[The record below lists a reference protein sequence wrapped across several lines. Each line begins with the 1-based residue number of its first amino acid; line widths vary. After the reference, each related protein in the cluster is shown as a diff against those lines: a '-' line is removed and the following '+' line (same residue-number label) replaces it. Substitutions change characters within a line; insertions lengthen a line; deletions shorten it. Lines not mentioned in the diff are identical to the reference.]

1 MSVVKLA
8 KVHIVTVDVPA
19 LARFYEAVVGTAAVG
34 SDEYVELRIDGGT
47 LALCS
52 QRAMAVCGARAVTA
66 ARNGSMILD
75 FEVNDVDAS
84 RYALKNVVSE
94 FVLEPTTAPWG
105 NRTMLFRDPDGN
117 LISFFSQME

>member
-1 MSVVKLA
+1 MSVIKLA

-19 LARFYEAVVGTAAVG
+19 LARFYEAVVGAAAVG

-52 QRAMAVCGARAVTA
+52 RRAVSVCGARAVTA

-105 NRTMLFRDPDGN
+105 NRMMLFRDPDGN